1 MVERSLRVPF
11 VTLPDIR
18 LHYQDQGPATAET
31 TLLFVHGGL
40 ASSRWWRPALAH
52 LPQPWRALA
61 VDLRGSGLSRQP
73 GCDDDE
79 RFYQVA
85 HLAVDLAAFVEAVDL
100 RDYFLVAHAF
110 GGAVA
115 LDGIVRGRL
124 TPHGLILV
132 DTAPAMGV
140 VTPAEAF
147 SYLAQMHSDR
157 GLLVKGL
164 ASVMPSR
171 PPDAFFQQLVDDALA
186 MPLAAFTGPARA
198 LAQWDVMGQLPSIRL
213 PTLLIWGEHDIMVD
227 AEATRATFLGIAGA
241 ANLEVFRGC
250 GHSPMIEQPAGF
262 VDSVVRFIE
271 EDRLLPHVDDED

>member
-1 MVERSLRVPF
+1 MPF

-18 LHYQDQGPATAET
+18 LHYLEQGPGTAVT
-31 TLLFVHGGL
+31 TLLFMHGSL
-40 ASSRWWRPALAH
+40 ASSRWWQATLAC
-52 LPQPWRALA
+52 LPQSWRALA

-73 GCDDDE
+73 GADDDE
-79 RFYQVA
+79 RFYGVPA
-85 HLAVDLAAFVEAVDL
+85 LAADLAAFVEAVGL
-100 RDYFLVAHAF
+100 HDYFLVAHAF

-115 LDGIVRGRL
+115 LHGIVDGL
-124 TPHGLILV
+124 LVPHGLILV

-147 SYLAQMHSDR
+147 PYLEQMRSDR
-157 GLLVKGL
+157 GLLVRGL
-164 ASVMPSR
+164 ASLMPSLA
-171 PPDAFFQQLVDDALA
+171 PDAYFQALVDDAQA

-198 LAQWDVMGQLPSIRL
+198 LAQWDVMARLPSIRL

-271 EDRLLPHVDDED
+271 EDRLLPHVDYEG